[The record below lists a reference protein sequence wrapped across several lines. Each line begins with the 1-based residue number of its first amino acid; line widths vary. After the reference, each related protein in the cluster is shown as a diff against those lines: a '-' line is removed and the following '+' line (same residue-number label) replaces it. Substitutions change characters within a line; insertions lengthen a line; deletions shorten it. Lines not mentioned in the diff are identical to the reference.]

1 MKKTLLLF
9 ITLLS
14 VTFSNAQLAEGATFN
29 DGLLDYVVTADALSV
44 TVTGFNASATVPTNL
59 TIPASVIE
67 GAFTYNV
74 TQVGSDSFVG
84 NTTIETLSIP
94 GTPVILFRSFQNCT
108 SLLTADLAGVTDRIN
123 NRAFDGCTSLQTVT
137 APNLT
142 GTADQFVFEDCPV
155 TSVDLGNVTS
165 VGTQCFLRCDELVSI
180 SLPSATLIGNLAF
193 LNCTKLATIDMPVVE
208 QINTGAFNGTGLTS
222 ITFPASLTTL
232 IETNFNMFR
241 NITTLTDVIVEG
253 STPLTLMFEDSADT
267 NSSIFST
274 SISATLTVPDGTLT
288 AYQAAAVWQDF
299 GAIVESAPLSIDS
312 KEASLGFSFYPNPAK
327 NIVSIENNQLKN
339 AAVTVYD
346 LNGRAL
352 LNKTINVSQ
361 SEINISNLHSG
372 VYLFNVTTDKG
383 SFVKRI
389 VKQ

>member
-14 VTFSNAQLAEGATFN
+14 VTFSNAQLAEGEVFN
-29 DGLLDYVVTADALSV
+29 DGLLDYIVTADPLSV
-44 TVTGFNASATVPTNL
+44 TVTGFNASATAPTNL
-59 TIPASVIE
+59 TIPASVTE
-67 GAFTYNV
+67 GGFTYNV
-74 TQVGSDSFVG
+74 TQVGSDSFAN

-108 SLLTADLAGVTDRIN
+108 SLTSADLAGVTDTIN
-123 NRAFDGCTSLQTVT
+123 NRAFDGCTSLETVT
-137 APNLT
+137 ASNLT
-142 GTADQFVFEDCPV
+142 GTVNQYVFEDCPV
-155 TSVDLGNVTS
+155 TSVDLGNATS
-165 VGTQCFLRCDELVSI
+165 IGTQCFLRCAELESI
-180 SLPSATLIGNLAF
+180 SLPAATLIGNLAF
-193 LNCTKLATIDMPVVE
+193 LNCTKLASIDMPIVE

-241 NITTLTDVIVEG
+241 NITTLTNVIVEV
-253 STPLTLMFEDSADT
+253 STPLTLMFEDPADI

-274 SISATLTVPDGTLT
+274 SISGTLTVPIGTLA
-288 AYQAAAVWQDF
+288 AYQAADVWQDF
-299 GAIVESAPLSIDS
+299 DTIVEAAPLSIDS
-312 KEASLGFSFYPNPAK
+312 KEAALGFSFYPNPAK
-327 NIVSIENNQLKN
+327 NIVSVENSQLKN
-339 AAVTVYD
+339 AAITVYD

-372 VYLFNVTTDKG
+372 VYLFNVKTDKG

-389 VKQ
+389 IKQ